1 MGCAPLL
8 VLVVMQPSEGEYNSV
23 LACIESDP
31 RVAGRYGF
39 TSRQWGMTLDNVVAA
54 TVVLANGTIVNASST
69 EQPDLYWVSLS

>member
-1 MGCAPLL
+1 MGYAHLL
-8 VLVVMQPSEGEYNSV
+8 VLAVMRPSEGEYNV
-23 LACIESDP
+23 ILVCIESDP

-69 EQPDLYWVSLS
+69 EQPDLFWVSLS